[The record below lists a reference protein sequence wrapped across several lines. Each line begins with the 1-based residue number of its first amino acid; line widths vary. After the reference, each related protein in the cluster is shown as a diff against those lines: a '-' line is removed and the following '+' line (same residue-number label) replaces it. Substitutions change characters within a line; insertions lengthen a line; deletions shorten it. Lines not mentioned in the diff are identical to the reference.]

1 MGSKVKA
8 VIGLAAV
15 IFAPAIAGYM
25 MTGTFAAVAG
35 MGAMALTAAVSMVG
49 ASIAGSALSPDI
61 PDLGDLSGSDTYA
74 GQKIQ
79 SSRNNTGTVSQ
90 VYGFHRLAGNIIYQK
105 ANAAYTGNS
114 AANGYNRDYWSIIVF
129 AGHTVEDVTSMYA
142 ALDLMTSLGT
152 NKFSTEHIHVKWYDA
167 SATPISVHD
176 VDFVV
181 NDTGTTQAGS
191 TLSLTDVDIPADCAF
206 MAVHQV
212 FDGSQNKNIQLNTV
226 TVEVEGKKIRTIT
239 NASTIS
245 TSTSYS
251 NNPAE
256 IILDLL
262 GTGLNIPDSKIDI
275 ASFYDVKTKCNT
287 NGWTANL
294 ALIQQANIQSIL
306 EEILSTFRGQI
317 IHSED
322 TWKLKVDS
330 KNQTS
335 VDTFTADDIINNTL
349 NITMRGS
356 KDIFNRLR
364 LKYINPTDEWL
375 ASQVVIEDTELQGFE
390 GQVIEKILD
399 IKAVTNTAQANDLA
413 EITLNT
419 SRYSEASNGDR
430 IKQTPLICNFSTTI
444 KHAELE
450 VGDVITID
458 HDLLDRVRKFMI
470 LSLETD
476 QSGLIQVA
484 AREYAETHYKDTSGN
499 YLI

>member
-8 VIGLAAV
+8 VVGLAAV
-15 IFAPAIAGYM
+15 IFAPALAG
-25 MTGTFAAVAG
+25 F
-35 MGAMALTAAVSMVG
+35 MGATGVGLTLATAAITVVG
-49 ASIAGSALSPDI
+49 ASIAGSALAPDI
-61 PDLGDLSGSDTYA
+61 PDLGDLSGADTYA
-74 GQKIQ
+74 GQKIETTK
-79 SSRNNTGTVSQ
+79 NNTGTVPQ

-105 ANAAYTGNS
+105 ANAAYTTDS
-114 AANGYNRDYWSIIVF
+114 TSHGYNRDYWAIIVF
-129 AGHTVEDVTSMYA
+129 AGHTIEDITSMHS
-142 ALDLMTSLGT
+142 ALELMTSLGS
-152 NKFSTEHIHVKWYDA
+152 NKFSTDYVHAKWYDA

-176 VDFVV
+176 IDFV
-181 NDTGTTQAGS
+181 TTAAGATQAGS
-191 TLSLTDVDIPADCAF
+191 TLGLTDVDIPADCAF
-206 MAVHQV
+206 MAVHQL
-212 FDGSQNKNIQLNTV
+212 FDGNQNKNTQLTTV

-239 NASTIS
+239 DASTIS

-262 GTGLNIPDSKIDI
+262 GEGLNVPDSKIDI
-275 ASFYDVKTKCNT
+275 ASFYDVKTKCAA

-322 TWKLKVDS
+322 TWKLKVDA

-335 VDTFTADDIINNTL
+335 VATFTADDIINNTL

-375 ASQVVIEDTELQGFE
+375 ASQVLIEDTELQGFE

-399 IKAVTNTAQANDLA
+399 IKAVTNTDQANDLA

-450 VGDVITID
+450 VGDVISID

-484 AREYAETHYKDTSGN
+484 AREYAETHYKDSSGN

>member
-8 VIGLAAV
+8 VIGIAAA
-15 IFAPAIAGYM
+15 IFAPAIAGLIGA
-25 MTGTFAAVAG
+25 TGIGLTLA
-35 MGAMALTAAVSMVG
+35 TAAISVVG

-61 PDLGDLSGSDTYA
+61 PDLGDLSGADTYA

-79 SSRNNTGTVSQ
+79 SSKNNTGTVPQ

-105 ANAAYTGNS
+105 ANAAYTTDDT
-114 AANGYNRDYWSIIVF
+114 AHGYNRDDWSIIVF
-129 AGHTVEDVTSMYA
+129 AGHNIEDITSMHS
-142 ALDLMTSLGT
+142 ALDVMTSLGS
-152 NKFSTEHIHVKWYDA
+152 NKFSTTYVHVKWYDA
-167 SATPISVHD
+167 SSTPTSVHN
-176 VDFVV
+176 VDFV
-181 NDTGTTQAGS
+181 TTAAGATQAGS
-191 TLSLTDVDIPADCAF
+191 TLGLTNVNIPADAAF

-212 FDGSQNKNIQLNTV
+212 FDGQQNKNTQLTTV

-262 GTGLNIPDSKIDI
+262 GAGLNVPDSKIDI
-275 ASFYDVKTKCNT
+275 ASFYDVKTKCAA

-335 VDTFTADDIINNTL
+335 VATFTADDIINNTL

-375 ASQVVIEDTELQGFE
+375 ASQVVIEDTQLQGFE

-419 SRYSEASNGDR
+419 SRYSEADNGDR